1 MDDTFSPPPLLELRN
16 ITVRRGGRDVLRDFS
31 LMLAAGEHVAI
42 LGPNGCGKSTLIQL
56 LTRELYPLCRPD
68 SRFALYGE
76 ETWNVFELRSLLGI
90 VTNELMA
97 RAVRDISAMEL
108 VLTGYYSSLSL
119 EPYHPVDDAMRAKAA
134 ALLELLEISHLA
146 ERPLTEMSSGEAR
159 RALIGRA
166 LVHDPKALVL
176 DEPAN
181 SLDLAAQH
189 EFRETMRKLARSG
202 LGLVL
207 VTHHLADIIPEIERV
222 LLMSEGSIVADGAK
236 EEMLTEKRLSELFGH
251 PVQVIRRDG
260 LYHGW

>member
-1 MDDTFSPPPLLELRN
+1 M
-16 ITVRRGGRDVLRDFS
+16 LRDFS
-31 LMLAAGEHVAI
+31 LTLAAGEHVAI

-56 LTRELYPLCRPD
+56 LTRELYPLYRPEA
-68 SRFALYGE
+68 RFALYGE
-76 ETWNVFELRSLLGI
+76 ETWNVFELRALLGI

-97 RAVRDISAMEL
+97 RAMRDITAMEL
-108 VLTGYYSSLSL
+108 VLTGYFSSLSL
-119 EPYHPVDDAMRAKAA
+119 EPYHPVVEAMREKAA
-134 ALLELLEISHLA
+134 GLLELLEISDLA
-146 ERPLTEMSSGEAR
+146 ERSLVEMSSGEAR
-159 RALIGRA
+159 RALIARA

-189 EFRETMRKLARSG
+189 EFRETMRKLAQSG
-202 LGLVL
+202 LGIVL

-222 LLMSEGSIVADGAK
+222 LLMSAGRIVADGPK
-236 EEMLTEKRLSELFGH
+236 EEMLTEERLTELFGH